1 MKSLWRKWKSGVHR
15 INDGIAWVL
24 MSLTF
29 FLAVMPVSL
38 TFKLM
43 RKDLLDRGL
52 GGKGTKTCWL
62 TTKNEPMDVRA
73 QRRTADGGPFIVG
86 VW

>member
-43 RKDLLDRGL
+43 RRDLLDRGL
-52 GGKGTKTCWL
+52 GGKDTKTYWL
-62 TTKNEPMDVRA
+62 TKKNEPVDVRRA
-73 QRRTADGGPFIVG
+73 QRQF
-86 VW
+86 